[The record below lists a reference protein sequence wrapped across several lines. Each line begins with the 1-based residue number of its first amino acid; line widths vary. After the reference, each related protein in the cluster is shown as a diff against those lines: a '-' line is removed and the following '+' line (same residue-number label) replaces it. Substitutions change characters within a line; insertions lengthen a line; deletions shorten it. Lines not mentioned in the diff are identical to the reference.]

1 MDAYIAIAGAV
12 RSCTIIIGAAVAAV
26 VACVYIAS
34 ARAEV
39 AADKSTSYCC
49 CILLDR
55 SIGDIKLLL
64 LLLQMVLQLLLQLLL
79 LVYVELARAGAVV
92 DANVAADVIAA

>member
-12 RSCTIIIGAAVAAV
+12 RSCTIIIGAAAVAAV

-34 ARAEV
+34 ARAQV
-39 AADKSTSYCC
+39 AADKYTSYCC

-64 LLLQMVLQLLLQLLL
+64 LLLQLLLLQLL
-79 LVYVELARAGAVV
+79 VYAALARAGAVV
-92 DANVAADVIAA
+92 DAIVAADDIAA

>member
-1 MDAYIAIAGAV
+1 MDAYVAIAGAV
-12 RSCTIIIGAAVAAV
+12 RSCTILIGAAVAAV
-26 VACVYIAS
+26 VACVNIAS
-34 ARAEV
+34 ARAQV
-39 AADKSTSYCC
+39 AADKYTSYCC

-64 LLLQMVLQLLLQLLL
+64 LLLLQMLLQLLLL